1 MPTYTNNPIITEL
14 TSPWSTSGILFNTIT
29 LLKGVPMKAQ
39 LEIERIFLL
48 DRSNSST
55 IINGLKESA
64 AISAEEKRLLFII
77 PTDRFEINE
86 TSSTLVS
93 IDLTDTGVGI
103 PYDYT
108 VGDFT
113 VTVPP
118 IAVGDVIT
126 IRRKTISN
134 QSLITWIDGGKLTSN
149 QLNLAFTQNL
159 FLIQEVINS
168 LANKLTVTYNTLT
181 AATIVDGTISTPKL
195 ATSCVTSVKISD
207 GAVITSKIGN
217 QQVSGGKLAIGSV
230 AQTHLDSALN
240 TQIYST
246 IPDFTNISNKPV
258 ITSVADNDTT
268 SSFLISKNID
278 PFNPTTFVNHK
289 FTYRNFVL
297 ALTAT
302 LNTYTTNAANS
313 ATAAATSASTS
324 LIQAGA
330 YATIAAGLAAVA
342 NGQYFRV
349 QGSDNVAVSEY
360 RRDTAST
367 YTYIAAYPSAISVT
381 KPAWAGKTNLW
392 CDTFFRNMP
401 LPTSSMVYLNKIR
414 WGSGG
419 TLGAWEYVE
428 SSLAYPNPFNGKG
441 LRRVLNFNGAGTDGP
456 RFHVEDCNFVSGD
469 TIHVYMYVIGSG
481 NFGAYFQ
488 AWNYPTPT
496 STSPIRIQDQT
507 YWQHYNSSGA
517 VVNVNPSG
525 NTADMCVLSS
535 TPKLIFFSY
544 TYGGSPALTD
554 IFTYFGATASY
565 TILACWGHTGPTRN
579 MEYPVLNN
587 TENLLKELSVLQT
600 TTTSDVL
607 ATNNR
612 IDNLTAGYLTAVT
625 GSNVSVVLGSVPS
638 STALRTNEFWGWGQV
653 YRRPLT
659 GFTTIPSFNAI
670 TIADISRGEP
680 LVTST
685 QTANEVNIIIT
696 TASSLPQSNTYV
708 AAPIAIGKSY
718 IDKRQAVNPNVT
730 ILLTDPVTGQAK
742 TLTDADIQQ
751 ELFIGYYTK
760 NSSVT
765 PIIKAVTSNSA
776 GAINSSTALITGS
789 GDNFYVA
796 SAGSFLTTYPSG
808 WQMTEPI
815 ALSNNIAF
823 TFKNITNPVLTNSSL
838 ASSSF
843 AASVLANMSTGTE
856 ALDLILPPF
865 IYGVQGQE
873 TNLYFDNLI
882 MNDASSYNWDL
893 AIDDTST
900 NYGKHKTRSW
910 SWIVSTGIGGVT
922 GYALTVTAKNKVTGT
937 TIASGIT
944 KIRTTAS
951 AYSPTT
957 AVKVLLLG
965 DSLLANNVPAFEGEI
980 IALNNQ
986 RTGITLTLMGSHGI
1000 SPQLHEGNPGWKITD
1015 YTTVGRD
1022 YFKFT
1027 CTGSSNALVQDS
1039 TQLTNNGKTFVIRKI
1054 TIIDSSNFYLE
1065 CSRSDSTGTPI
1076 LTASNLV
1083 ISFPSNQVGT
1093 QINYSSAIQISGN
1106 PFWYGGISFSSYLS
1120 TLNQGTPDIIII
1132 GLGIND
1138 VFGELTD
1145 ANATA
1150 RAETNLTALDS
1161 LIDSIKLAAPNVRIG
1176 LMCPTPPADQNAFGV
1191 NYGLNQPQARY
1202 KRNILLWSKVLINK
1216 YLNKEISQKIY
1227 LVSSNLNLDTVYGY
1241 PTVVQPVN
1249 ARSPTITETVQIDS
1263 VHPNTAGFNQLAD
1276 SIYSFIRFVSIT
1288 AGA

>member
-14 TSPWSTSGILFNTIT
+14 TSPWATSGILFNTIT

-39 LEIERIFLL
+39 LEIERIFLV
-48 DRSNSST
+48 DRSNSSA
-55 IINGLKESA
+55 IITSLKESA
-64 AISAEEKRLLFII
+64 AVSAEEKRLLFII

-93 IDLTDTGVGI
+93 IDLTATGVGI

-168 LANKLTVTYNTLT
+168 LANKLTVTYDTLT
-181 AATIVDGTISTPKL
+181 SATIVDGTISTSKL
-195 ATSCVTSVKISD
+195 ATSCVTSSKIAE

-230 AQTHLDSALN
+230 AQTHLDTALN
-240 TQIYST
+240 TFIYTT
-246 IPDFTNISNKPV
+246 IPNLTNISILPV
-258 ITSVADNDTT
+258 IASVADNDTT

-289 FTYRNFVL
+289 FTYRNFVT

-313 ATAAATSASTS
+313 AAAAATSASTA

-342 NGQYFRV
+342 TGQYFRV
-349 QGSDNVAVSEY
+349 QGSDNIAVYEY
-360 RRDTAST
+360 RKDTASA
-367 YTYIAAYPSAISVT
+367 YTLIASYPSANSVT
-381 KPAWAGKTNLW
+381 KPSWAGKTNLW

-401 LPTSSMVYLNKIR
+401 LPTSAMVYLNKTR
-414 WGSGG
+414 WYG
-419 TLGAWEYVE
+419 TVSADWEYVE
-428 SSLAYPNPFNGKG
+428 SNLAYPNPFNGRG
-441 LRRVLNFNGAGTDGP
+441 LRRISNFSSSFNGP

-469 TIHVYMYVIGSG
+469 TVHIYMYVIGSG
-481 NFGAYFQ
+481 NFGAYYQ
-488 AWNYPTPT
+488 ALHYSSPSDLYPSTVQQQAYWSHYT
-496 STSPIRIQDQT
+496 STGSI
-507 YWQHYNSSGA
+507 GA
-517 VVNVNPSG
+517 VNLTGS
-525 NTADMCVLSS
+525 DLCVLSS
-535 TPKLIFFSY
+535 TPKLIFISF
-544 TYGGSPALTD
+544 TWNGSPSLTD
-554 IFTYFGATASY
+554 IITYFSASATY

-607 ATNNR
+607 ATNDR
-612 IDNLTAGYLTAVT
+612 IDNLTAGYLTTVT
-625 GSNVSVVLGSVPS
+625 GSNTSVVLGSVPS
-638 STALRTNEFWGWGQV
+638 STSLRTSEFWGWGQV

-659 GFTTIPSFNAI
+659 GSTTIPSFNAI
-670 TIADISRGEP
+670 TIADISRGDP
-680 LVTST
+680 LTTPT
-685 QTANEVNIIIT
+685 QIANEVNIIIS
-696 TASSLPQSNTYV
+696 TASTLPQSDTYA
-708 AAPIAIGKSY
+708 AAPIAIGKAY
-718 IDKRQAVNPNVT
+718 IDKRQASNPNVT
-730 ILLTDPVTGQAK
+730 ILLTHPVTGLPK
-742 TLTDADIQQ
+742 TLTDADIAQ
-751 ELFIGYYTK
+751 ELFVGYYTK

-765 PIIKAVTSNSA
+765 PTIKAITSNSG
-776 GAINSSTALITGS
+776 GAINASTALITES
-789 GDNFYVA
+789 GDNYYVS
-796 SAGSFLTTYPSG
+796 SAGSFLTTYPSA
-808 WQMTEPI
+808 WSQTTPVS
-815 ALSNNIAF
+815 LSNNIAF
-823 TFKNITNPVLTNSSL
+823 TFKNITNPVITNSSL

-856 ALDLILPPF
+856 SLDVILPPF

-893 AIDDTST
+893 AIQGVELT
-900 NYGKHKTRSW
+900 YGQHKKRSW
-910 SWIVSTGIGGVT
+910 SWNVSTGIGGVQ
-922 GYALTVTAKNKVTGT
+922 GYPLTVTAKNKVTD
-937 TIASGIT
+937 TILSSSIT
-944 KIRTTAS
+944 RIRTTAS

-965 DSLLANNVPAFEGEI
+965 DSLLANNVPALEGEI

-1027 CTGSSNALVQDS
+1027 CTGSSNSLVQDS

-1076 LTASNLV
+1076 LTSSNLV

-1093 QINYSSAIQISGN
+1093 QINYSAAIQISGN

-1138 VFGELTD
+1138 VFSELTD

-1161 LIDSIKLAAPNVRIG
+1161 LIASIKLAAPSVRIG
-1176 LMCPTPPADQNAFGV
+1176 LMCPTPPSDQNAFGV
-1191 NYGLNQPQARY
+1191 NYGLNQTQSRY

-1216 YLNKEISQKIY
+1216 YINKEISQKIY

-1241 PTVVQPVN
+1241 PTTISPVN
-1249 ARSPTITETVQIDS
+1249 ARSPTITETVQTDS

-1288 AGA
+1288 TGA

>member
-1 MPTYTNNPIITEL
+1 M
-14 TSPWSTSGILFNTIT
+14 
-29 LLKGVPMKAQ
+29 
-39 LEIERIFLL
+39 
-48 DRSNSST
+48 
-55 IINGLKESA
+55 
-64 AISAEEKRLLFII
+64 
-77 PTDRFEINE
+77 
-86 TSSTLVS
+86 
-93 IDLTDTGVGI
+93 
-103 PYDYT
+103 
-108 VGDFT
+108 
-113 VTVPP
+113 
-118 IAVGDVIT
+118 
-126 IRRKTISN
+126 
-134 QSLITWIDGGKLTSN
+134 
-149 QLNLAFTQNL
+149 
-159 FLIQEVINS
+159 
-168 LANKLTVTYNTLT
+168 
-181 AATIVDGTISTPKL
+181 
-195 ATSCVTSVKISD
+195 
-207 GAVITSKIGN
+207 
-217 QQVSGGKLAIGSV
+217 
-230 AQTHLDSALN
+230 ALN
-240 TQIYST
+240 TQIYTT
-246 IPDFTNISNKPV
+246 IPDYTNIYIKPA
-258 ITSVADNDTT
+258 ITSIEDNDTT

-278 PFNPTTFVNHK
+278 PFYPTTFVNHK
-289 FTYRNFVL
+289 FTYRNFVT

-330 YATIAAGLAAVA
+330 YPTIAAGLAAVA
-342 NGQYFRV
+342 NNAYFRV
-349 QGSDNVAVSEY
+349 QGSDNIAVSEY
-360 RRDTAST
+360 RRDSSSA
-367 YTYIAAYPSAISVT
+367 YTFIAAYPSANSVT
-381 KPAWAGKTNLW
+381 KPSWAGKTNLW

-414 WGSGG
+414 WYG
-419 TLGAWEYVE
+419 TVSNEWEYVE
-428 SSLAYPNPFNGKG
+428 SNLAYPNPFNGRG
-441 LRRVLNFNGAGTDGP
+441 LRKISNFAGVTGFNGP

-469 TIHVYMYVIGSG
+469 TVHIYMYVIGSG
-481 NFGAYFQ
+481 NFGAYYQ
-488 AWNYPTPT
+488 AKHYSSPSDLYP
-496 STSPIRIQDQT
+496 SPIGQQE
-507 YWQHYNSSGA
+507 YWSHYNSSGA

-525 NTADMCVLSS
+525 NIADMCVLSS
-535 TPKLIFFSY
+535 TPKLIFISF
-544 TYGGSPALTD
+544 TWNGSPSLTD
-554 IFTYFGATASY
+554 IITYFSASATY
-565 TILACWGHTGPTRN
+565 TILACWGHTGLTRN

-587 TENLLKELSVLQT
+587 TENLLKELSVLQA

-607 ATNNR
+607 ATNDR

-625 GSNVSVVLGSVPS
+625 GSNTSIVLGSVPT
-638 STALRTNEFWGWGQV
+638 STYLRTDDFWGWGQV

-659 GFTTIPSFNAI
+659 GATTIPSFNAI
-670 TIADISRGEP
+670 TIADISRGEQ
-680 LVTST
+680 LVTPT
-685 QTANEVNIIIT
+685 QTANEVNIIVT
-696 TASSLPQSNTYV
+696 TASTQPQSNTYV

-718 IDKRQAVNPNVT
+718 IDKRQASNPNVT
-730 ILLTDPVTGQAK
+730 ILLTDPVTGQPK

-765 PIIKAVTSNSA
+765 PVIKAITSNSS
-776 GAINSSTALITGS
+776 GAINTSTALITDGAA
-789 GDNFYVA
+789 GDNYYV
-796 SAGSFLTTYPSG
+796 SSPGSFLTTYPSS
-808 WQMTEPI
+808 WLATQPTN
-815 ALSNNIAF
+815 ASNNIAY
-823 TFKNITNPVLTNSSL
+823 TFKNITNPVITNSSL

-951 AYSPTT
+951 AIAGTPV
-957 AVKVLLLG
+957 AVKVLMLG
-965 DSLLANNVPAFEGEI
+965 DSLFANNVSAFEGEI
-980 IALNNQ
+980 IALNNT
-986 RTGITLTLMGSHGI
+986 RSGITLTLMGSHGI

-1065 CSRSDSTGTPI
+1065 CSRSESTGNPI

-1083 ISFPSNQVGT
+1083 ISFPSSQIGV
-1093 QINYSSAIQISGN
+1093 QINYSAAVQISGN

-1138 VFGELTD
+1138 VYRELTD
-1145 ANATA
+1145 SNAIA

>member
-1 MPTYTNNPIITEL
+1 MPTYTNNPILTEL
-14 TSPWSTSGILFNTIT
+14 TSPWSTNGILFNTIT

-55 IINGLKESA
+55 IINSLKESA
-64 AISAEEKRLLFII
+64 AVSAEEKRLLFII

-168 LANKLTVTYNTLT
+168 LANKLTVTYDTLT
-181 AATIVDGTISTPKL
+181 AATIVDGTIVTSKL
-195 ATSCVTSVKISD
+195 ATSSVTSVKIAD
-207 GAVITSKIGN
+207 GAVTTIKIGN
-217 QQVSGGKLAIGSV
+217 QQISGGKLAVGSV

-246 IPDFTNISNKPV
+246 IPDFTNIYIKPV

-349 QGSDNVAVSEY
+349 QGSDNIAVSEY

-367 YTYIAAYPSAISVT
+367 YTFIAAYPSAISVT
-381 KPAWAGKTNLW
+381 KPSWAGKTNLW

-414 WGSGG
+414 WYGNVS
-419 TLGAWEYVE
+419 TDWEYVE
-428 SSLAYPNPFNGKG
+428 SNLAYPNPFNGRG
-441 LRRVLNFNGAGTDGP
+441 LRRISNFNASFNGP

-469 TIHVYMYVIGSG
+469 TVHIYMYVIGSG
-481 NFGAYFQ
+481 NFGAYYQ
-488 AWNYPTPT
+488 ALHYPTPSSLFPSTIQQQAYWSHYT
-496 STSPIRIQDQT
+496 STGSI
-507 YWQHYNSSGA
+507 GA
-517 VVNVNPSG
+517 VNPTG
-525 NTADMCVLSS
+525 AELCVLSS
-535 TPKLIFFSY
+535 TPKLIFISFTWS
-544 TYGGSPALTD
+544 GSPALTD
-554 IFTYFGATASY
+554 IITYFSSSATY

-607 ATNNR
+607 ATNDR

-625 GSNVSVVLGSVPS
+625 GSNISVVLGSVPS
-638 STALRTNEFWGWGQV
+638 STSLRTSEFWGWGQV
-653 YRRPLT
+653 YKRPLT
-659 GFTTIPSFNAI
+659 GATTIPSFNAI

-685 QTANEVNIIIT
+685 QTANEVNIIVT
-696 TASSLPQSNTYV
+696 TASTSPQSNTYV

-718 IDKRQAVNPNVT
+718 IDKRQASNPNVT
-730 ILLTDPVTGQAK
+730 ILLTDPVTGLPK
-742 TLTDADIQQ
+742 TLTDADIAQ

-765 PIIKAVTSNSA
+765 PIIKAITSNSGGSISA
-776 GAINSSTALITGS
+776 STALITES
-789 GDNFYVA
+789 GDNFYVS
-796 SAGSFLTTYPSG
+796 SAGSFLTTYPSA
-808 WQMTEPI
+808 WSQTTPPS
-815 ALSNNIAF
+815 LSNNIAF
-823 TFKNITNPVLTNSSL
+823 TFKNITNPVITNSSL

-843 AASVLANMSTGTE
+843 AASVLANMSSGTE
-856 ALDLILPPF
+856 SLDVILPPF

-893 AIDDTST
+893 AIGDTST
-900 NYGKHKTRSW
+900 NYGKHKNRSW
-910 SWIVSTGIGGVT
+910 SWLVSTGIGGVA
-922 GYALTVTAKNKVTGT
+922 GYPLTVTAKNKVTGT

-951 AYSPTT
+951 AHSPTT

-1027 CTGSSNALVQDS
+1027 CIGSSNALVQDS

-1065 CSRSDSTGTPI
+1065 CSRSDSTGSPI
-1076 LTASNLV
+1076 PSNSSLV

-1093 QINYSSAIQISGN
+1093 QINYSSVVQISGN

-1161 LIDSIKLAAPNVRIG
+1161 LIDSIKLAAPSVRIG
-1176 LMCPTPPADQNAFGV
+1176 LMCPTPPSDQNAFGT

-1216 YLNKEISQKIY
+1216 YSNREISQKIY

-1241 PTVVQPVN
+1241 PTTVQPVN

-1288 AGA
+1288 SGA